1 MGARWILNGAEW
13 VCIQPQALC
22 NCTSLT
28 LMQRF
33 FLSLLHSKGESG
45 FAQGNSAYLSSFA
58 GPRVAQSIATKYSPG
73 VPVVAQWKQI
83 QLGTVRLRVQSLES
97 FSGLRTWHCLKL
109 LCKSQMRFG
118 SCVAVAVV

>member
-83 QLGTVRLRVQSLES
+83 QLGTVRLRDGSLALL
-97 FSGLRTWHCLKL
+97 SGLRIRHCCELWCRLKTRL
-109 LCKSQMRFG
+109 G
-118 SCVAVAVV
+118 SGFAVAVV